1 MYKRLTKLLIV
12 IMNLGTILVTTLEF
26 SKDNFS
32 RVLTF
37 IAIFPVLLLPCLL
50 NKVKFKLNEQ
60 EIFLYYA
67 FIFLADF
74 LGCVVNLY
82 NTLSWYDL
90 SVHFLSG
97 IFTFIL
103 GLMILNRLDGYDK
116 KNKIINIIFALGF
129 VSLIA
134 VLWEIFEFSADN
146 ILKTNL
152 QHNLDTG
159 VNDTMSDMIVASLGG
174 VVGMLFYLI
183 NINKK

>member
-12 IMNLGTILVTTLEF
+12 IMNLGTILVAMLEF
-26 SKDNFS
+26 IKGNFS
-32 RVLTF
+32 RILTF
-37 IAIFPVLLLPCLL
+37 IAIFPVLLIPYFV
-50 NKVKFKLNEQ
+50 NKTKFKLNPQ

-90 SVHFLSG
+90 FVHFLSG
-97 IFTFIL
+97 MITFVFGVVIL
-103 GLMILNRLDGYDK
+103 KGINGYDK
-116 KNKIINIIFALGF
+116 KNKIMNALFAIGM
-129 VSLIA
+129 VAVIA
-134 VLWEIFEFSADN
+134 VLWEVFEFSTDN

-159 VNDTMSDMIVASLGG
+159 VNDTMSDMIVAMIGG
-174 VVGMLFYLI
+174 FIGMLFYLI
-183 NINKK
+183 NCKKK